1 MYLYLVYSIFFLKL
15 MSLWILN
22 KENMIVFKYQ
32 RLFSL
37 SPLKLIQMR
46 QKKYLKYDKNGK
58 TLTNS

>member
-1 MYLYLVYSIFFLKL
+1 
-15 MSLWILN
+15 MSLWILS

-46 QKKYLKYDKNGK
+46 QKKNKKQNMIKMEKLLQIHDSLFKKWLFDP
-58 TLTNS
+58 

>member
-1 MYLYLVYSIFFLKL
+1 